1 MEIELTLQ
9 DVEHLESK
17 MEELVGGMTAN
28 MSSFS
33 AIAFAVTVLSNA
45 IEDAK
50 KQLTDGETEDYAE
63 DVSDED
69 CLQPRDKEYL
79 ISVKRGLY
87 NVDEAV
93 AKADE
98 AMKHI
103 TESADAFC
111 ESHPDEYNKKTDE
124 LLDFV
129 QYQIMKKCVSEEL
142 KNA

>member
-17 MEELVGGMTAN
+17 MKDLVGWMTAN
-28 MSSFS
+28 MSSSS

-69 CLQPRDKEYL
+69 CEC
-79 ISVKRGLY
+79 
-87 NVDEAV
+87 AV
-93 AKADE
+93 CD
-98 AMKHI
+98 
-103 TESADAFC
+103 
-111 ESHPDEYNKKTDE
+111 
-124 LLDFV
+124 
-129 QYQIMKKCVSEEL
+129 CVEGEM
-142 KNA
+142 

>member
-17 MEELVGGMTAN
+17 MEELVGWMTAN

-33 AIAFAVTVLSNA
+33 AIACAVTALRNA

-69 CLQPRDKEYL
+69 CEC
-79 ISVKRGLY
+79 
-87 NVDEAV
+87 AV
-93 AKADE
+93 CD
-98 AMKHI
+98 
-103 TESADAFC
+103 
-111 ESHPDEYNKKTDE
+111 
-124 LLDFV
+124 
-129 QYQIMKKCVSEEL
+129 CVEGEM
-142 KNA
+142 

>member
-17 MEELVGGMTAN
+17 MEDLVGWMTAN

-63 DVSDED
+63 DVFDED
-69 CLQPRDKEYL
+69 CEY
-79 ISVKRGLY
+79 
-87 NVDEAV
+87 AV
-93 AKADE
+93 CD
-98 AMKHI
+98 
-103 TESADAFC
+103 
-111 ESHPDEYNKKTDE
+111 
-124 LLDFV
+124 
-129 QYQIMKKCVSEEL
+129 CVEGEM
-142 KNA
+142 

>member
-1 MEIELTLQ
+1 M
-9 DVEHLESK
+9 SK
-17 MEELVGGMTAN
+17 NLPKRVAATAAVGLILSG
-28 MSSFS
+28 
-33 AIAFAVTVLSNA
+33 AVAPALSV
-45 IEDAK
+45 IP
-50 KQLTDGETEDYAE
+50 G
-63 DVSDED
+63 S
-69 CLQPRDKEYL
+69 P
-79 ISVKRGLY
+79 I
-87 NVDEAV
+87 V